1 MCGVACVWGGMCV
14 GGMCVGDM
22 CVSGMCVGVNEK
34 PCPFYKELA
43 E

>member
-22 CVSGMCVGVNEK
+22 CVGGMCVGVNEK